1 MTEEQPVPPVK
12 TFSASK
18 TALELDIDV
27 SRVLLLCRQKRL
39 GYTLPKIN
47 GAWVIT
53 DAEIAEYRRI
63 GPKKPGRPRKPRVRR
78 LLRPEKDGNHKFTN

>member
-1 MTEEQPVPPVK
+1 MK

-39 GYTLPKIN
+39 GYTLPKVN

-53 DAEIAEYRRI
+53 EDEIKTYLAL
-63 GPKKPGRPRKPRVRR
+63 GPRKPGRPKKPKVRR